1 MTSFELSIIFCW
13 LPVTFKFSNTLMVLL
28 VCMAFVGQTM
38 ASTIMPYQMI
48 SMTGMNGKAQSQNM
62 KMMDHSNHNM
72 VSETSGSSDTDEN
85 SEESTEDC
93 CTQTCSCFIGGCS
106 SVAVF
111 IKGAGNAPIVGLS
124 SKILSYSNLALS
136 QVPTSLYRPPILS

>member
-13 LPVTFKFSNTLMVLL
+13 LLVTFKFSNTLMVLL

-38 ASTIMPYQMI
+38 ASTIMPYQMM
-48 SMTGMNGKAQSQNM
+48 SMTGMNGQEQSQDM

-72 VSETSGSSDTDEN
+72 VSETSDN

-106 SVAVF
+106 NVAVF
-111 IKGAGNAPIVGLS
+111 MKGAGNAPIVGLS

>member
-1 MTSFELSIIFCW
+1 MTSLQLSIIFCW
-13 LPVTFKFSNTLMVLL
+13 LLVTFKFSNTLMVLL

-38 ASTIMPYQMI
+38 ASTIMPYQM
-48 SMTGMNGKAQSQNM
+48 TGMNGTERSQDM

-72 VSETSGSSDTDEN
+72 VSETSGSSDTYEN

>member
-1 MTSFELSIIFCW
+1 
-13 LPVTFKFSNTLMVLL
+13 MVLL

-38 ASTIMPYQMI
+38 ASTIMPYQMM
-48 SMTGMNGKAQSQNM
+48 SMTGMNGTEQSQDM

-72 VSETSGSSDTDEN
+72 VSDTSSSSDTYEN

-93 CTQTCSCFIGGCS
+93 CTQTCNCFISGCS

-111 IKGAGNAPIVGLS
+111 MNGAGNLPIVDLS
-124 SKILSYSNLALS
+124 SKILSNSNLALS

>member
-13 LPVTFKFSNTLMVLL
+13 LLVTFKFSNTLMVLL

-38 ASTIMPYQMI
+38 ASTIMPYQMM
-48 SMTGMNGKAQSQNM
+48 SMTGMNGQEQSQDM

-72 VSETSGSSDTDEN
+72 VSETSDN

-111 IKGAGNAPIVGLS
+111 MKGAGNAPIVGLS